1 MDDPSC
7 DCDQRTEV
15 VVECRNLEMYAWY
28 VIFSVIVCLNYCD
41 SYRRC
46 VLSIKYVFYCSLQ
59 LLFETYFA
67 LITV

>member
-7 DCDQRTEV
+7 ECDEGTEV

-28 VIFSVIVCLNYCD
+28 VIFSVIVYLKYCH

-46 VLSIKYVFYCSLQ
+46 VLSIKCVFYCSLQ

-67 LITV
+67 LITL